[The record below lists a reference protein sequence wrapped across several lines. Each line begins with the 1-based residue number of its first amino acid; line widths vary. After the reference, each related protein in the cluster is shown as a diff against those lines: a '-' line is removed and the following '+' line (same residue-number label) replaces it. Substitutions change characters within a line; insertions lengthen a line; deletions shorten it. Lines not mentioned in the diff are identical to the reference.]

1 MKHKFENLPL
11 DHLLNLFQL
20 FDWWYPQ
27 RLVEETDIKP
37 DRIKYLIKQRKAF
50 VAAGETNE
58 KELNDEQSDLL
69 EQFAYG
75 LSFAEAKRLEA
86 LLPQSID
93 GEKFKFVDLFAGI
106 GGIRKP
112 FSEIGGECVLSCEWD
127 DYAEKTYR
135 ANWKSHKNH
144 KFVSDIKSITQP
156 ADEGGIAIR
165 GRGQLKHIDQTMP
178 KHDLLLAGFPCQ
190 PFSIAGVSKKNS
202 LKRAHGLIAKIKA
215 NYFLIFVEF

>member
-69 EQFAYG
+69 EQFAFRQASYEG
-75 LSFAEAKRLEA
+75 HTESY
-86 LLPQSID
+86 D
-93 GEKFKFVDLFAGI
+93 GEI
-106 GGIRKP
+106 Y
-112 FSEIGGECVLSCEWD
+112 ESCPL
-127 DYAEKTYR
+127 R
-135 ANWKSHKNH
+135 
-144 KFVSDIKSITQP
+144 
-156 ADEGGIAIR
+156 
-165 GRGQLKHIDQTMP
+165 
-178 KHDLLLAGFPCQ
+178 
-190 PFSIAGVSKKNS
+190 
-202 LKRAHGLIAKIKA
+202 
-215 NYFLIFVEF
+215 